1 MKRACPESGLPQV
14 IFVLPFTSS
23 FISWPA
29 QCRANSR
36 RAGDVCGFLRTLSS
50 PTYTSQPVSPP
61 LPALPMDQRTL
72 QDSHPASP
80 MSTPGWIIE
89 AKGITDPFDAQSPLK
104 GLTASSLFSLPPPL
118 PPLRQGP
125 SSDPHLQEPAEGAL
139 NPGAVGGG
147 CTGVGEVGGGEGA
160 EKCCLTAAEAA
171 GPGPVPARLSCPA
184 LSNSLITAPPPPV
197 PTPTP
202 TTTSKPVMPQFH

>member
-14 IFVLPFTSS
+14 IFVLPFTPL

-29 QCRANSR
+29 QCRANGRS
-36 RAGDVCGFLRTLSS
+36 AGGVCGFLRTLFS

-61 LPALPMDQRTL
+61 LPALPLDQRTL
-72 QDSHPASP
+72 QDSHPPSP

-89 AKGITDPFDAQSPLK
+89 AKGITDPFDAQPPLK
-104 GLTASSLFSLPPPL
+104 GLTVSSLSHPPTWEG
-118 PPLRQGP
+118 GP

-160 EKCCLTAAEAA
+160 EKCCLTAVEAA

-184 LSNSLITAPPPPV
+184 LSNSLITATPPPV

-202 TTTSKPVMPQFH
+202 TTTSKPVMPQLH